1 MRNKVSLLTRNEI
14 RRIAVSYATAP
25 DEVSASY
32 YVEEHNVTESVF
44 YHCLEKA
51 VEESIVDLDTAKLIA
66 AKAGR
71 NGARHAGEGARVN
84 SSKHYQRL
92 IDAREFFRF
101 KAPERKKFVKKYA
114 ESEKKFKSLCN
125 DECVAP
131 FIMGSAIKVAVIN
144 EEVDDSVVEKLY
156 QKSVETNGKEN
167 ADSLYDGLK
176 AKRAAHREARRAKE
190 RARRK
195 ANAERKK
202 AEKARM
208 AKEEEEARLKAEQQ
222 QFVQMTFEDFGI
234 PSELDE
240 QKASLG
246 IIKDKEE

>member
-14 RRIAVSYATAP
+14 RRIAVSYATSP

-32 YVEEHNVTESVF
+32 YVDEHNVTESVF

-51 VEESIVDLDTAKLIA
+51 VEESIVDLKTANMIA
-66 AKAGR
+66 SKAGR

-92 IDAREFFRF
+92 IDARDKFEF

-114 ESEKKFKSLCN
+114 ESKKSFKVFCN
-125 DECVAP
+125 DECIET
-131 FIMGSAIKVAVIN
+131 FIMGSAIRVAVVN
-144 EEVDDSVVEKLY
+144 EEVDDIVVEKLY
-156 QKSVETNGKEN
+156 QKSVETHGKEK
-167 ADSLYDGLK
+167 ADSLYDELK
-176 AKRAAHREARRAKE
+176 ADRAKHREARREKE

-202 AEKARM
+202 VEKAR
-208 AKEEEEARLKAEQQ
+208 AVAEAEEAKLNAEHRKY
-222 QFVQMTFEDFGI
+222 VQMTLEDYGI

-240 QKASLG
+240 QKESLG
-246 IIKDKEE
+246 ITEDE